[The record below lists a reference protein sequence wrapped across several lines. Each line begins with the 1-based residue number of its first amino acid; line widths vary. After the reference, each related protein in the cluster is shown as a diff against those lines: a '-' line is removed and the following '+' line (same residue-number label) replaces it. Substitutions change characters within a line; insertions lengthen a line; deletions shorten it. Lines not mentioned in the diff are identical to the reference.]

1 MCKRVYPSQGPV
13 AAVSSDAQVSDSG
26 SSCWTEKEAGVGHLR
41 LLLKSPGRWTTET
54 LITVH
59 INRAVVLF
67 LGVFYHQ
74 VVETNIKI
82 QVHLNLTILPI
93 SCTWC
98 LQTNCGLFG
107 SPSLPHSKIRL
118 TVHLSEAVN
127 DFHPLVAR
135 FHPQLRVQESCLLRG
150 HFLKLSM
157 FLFWVQKSLDCLTMW
172 PLWQAAPHASKRWLT
187 SWQGCGDNTAL
198 YGGNSAAT
206 QSAGLLLGGG
216 TETLL
221 PLLTAWN
228 KNNWCSNCCTRQIFT
243 SKISYLLHWTTCTCL
258 SHWLVCHSAFLLL

>member
-1 MCKRVYPSQGPV
+1 MDACKQ
-13 AAVSSDAQVSDSG
+13 
-26 SSCWTEKEAGVGHLR
+26 
-41 LLLKSPGRWTTET
+41 
-54 LITVH
+54 TVDCS
-59 INRAVVLF
+59 AL
-67 LGVFYHQ
+67 
-74 VVETNIKI
+74 
-82 QVHLNLTILPI
+82 
-93 SCTWC
+93 
-98 LQTNCGLFG
+98 
-107 SPSLPHSKIRL
+107 PSLPHSKIRL

-198 YGGNSAAT
+198 YGGKTVRPLRALGSYWVGGPKRCFHCWQHETKITGVQTAAHGKD
-206 QSAGLLLGGG
+206 SH
-216 TETLL
+216 
-221 PLLTAWN
+221 P
-228 KNNWCSNCCTRQIFT
+228 KSVICCTERPALVSQL
-243 SKISYLLHWTTCTCL
+243 SP